1 MGEKG
6 DGPRLYIMDSNGV
19 PLGYVFMG
27 GGILYSMEGK
37 RISEV
42 SEDVTIGELKK
53 ILLRE
58 RTLYIS

>member
-6 DGPRLYIMDSNGV
+6 DEKRLYIMDSNGV

-27 GGILYSMEGK
+27 GDILYSMEGK

-42 SEDVTIGELKK
+42 SEDVTIEELKK

-58 RTLYIS
+58 RTLYIV

>member
-6 DGPRLYIMDSNGV
+6 DEQRLYIMDSNGV

-27 GGILYSMEGK
+27 GDILYSMEGK

-58 RTLYIS
+58 KTLYIA

>member
-1 MGEKG
+1 
-6 DGPRLYIMDSNGV
+6 MDSNGV

-27 GGILYSMEGK
+27 GDVLYSMEGK